1 MCFVRNVSGS
11 NSVLPK
17 MYLSSVPWRV
27 SLVMYYIVLF
37 SLLYHPVYLFNF
49 CKTEDVLSYKT
60 TLLLLHL
67 VLPLMASIR
76 NVNKPP
82 PPGVVKQRHV
92 YGVLWRLIARDR
104 VKLIPPP
111 SNWGGC
117 FLPYIKSCFPS
128 RRQQFD
134 SGWRQLPGED
144 PPRCNL
150 NRNQFLSFVRGWRR
164 TIGSARVWKPFND
177 LVDKWSTDPF
187 QNQSIIL
194 KS

>member
-1 MCFVRNVSGS
+1 MKGVLQIPFHSELVPSVATGCVRAELLRFELRSTQYVLVICTMMSHSCNVLSFT
-11 NSVLPK
+11 VQFA
-17 MYLSSVPWRV
+17 LSSC
-27 SLVMYYIVLF
+27 I
-37 SLLYHPVYLFNF
+37 FNY

-67 VLPLMASIR
+67 VLPLTASIR

-92 YGVLWRLIARDR
+92 YGVLRRLIARDR

-134 SGWRQLPGED
+134 SD
-144 PPRCNL
+144 
-150 NRNQFLSFVRGWRR
+150 
-164 TIGSARVWKPFND
+164 
-177 LVDKWSTDPF
+177 
-187 QNQSIIL
+187 
-194 KS
+194 

>member
-1 MCFVRNVSGS
+1 MSFVRNVSGS

-27 SLVMYYIVLF
+27 SLVMYYLVLF
-37 SLLYHPVYLFNF
+37 SLLYHPAYLFNYR
-49 CKTEDVLSYKT
+49 KTEDVLSYKT

-111 SNWGGC
+111 SNWGVVFSPISNLVFHLAGSNLTPADDNC
-117 FLPYIKSCFPS
+117 LDGIPLDAIWTEISSCHLYG
-128 RRQQFD
+128 D
-134 SGWRQLPGED
+134 DGE
-144 PPRCNL
+144 L
-150 NRNQFLSFVRGWRR
+150 LGVQGFETV
-164 TIGSARVWKPFND
+164 
-177 LVDKWSTDPF
+177 
-187 QNQSIIL
+187 
-194 KS
+194 